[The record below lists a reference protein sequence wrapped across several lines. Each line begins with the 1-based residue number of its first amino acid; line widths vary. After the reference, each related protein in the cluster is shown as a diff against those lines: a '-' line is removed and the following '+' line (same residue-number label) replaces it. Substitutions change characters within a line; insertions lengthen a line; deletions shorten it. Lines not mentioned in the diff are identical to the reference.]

1 MEVLQRIEKYAVD
14 KEKIAQIYRDKTTTY
29 RELKEKSDALASYIV
44 DEYKRDK
51 TPIIVYGHK
60 QEEMLI
66 CFFACTK
73 AGHAYI
79 PIDITFP
86 EARICD
92 IIESSGAK
100 LFMNVGNLKWE
111 ASTINIIGKEK
122 INDIIVQYAGRK
134 PDEEYKV
141 NEEENYYIIYTSGST
156 GKPKGVQI
164 TRKNLESFIHSFEVY
179 CVTSKEKD
187 IIMNQVSYSFDVSVI
202 SIYLSLA
209 MGKTLYVFDK
219 DMTANF
225 KDLFEHLEKSNI
237 NMWVSTPS
245 YIEMCMA
252 DNTFNEKL
260 LPKVERMIL
269 TGEPLSKKIAVEVKK
284 RFKQVTLFDC
294 YGPTEA
300 TVEATGI
307 EVTEEILNS
316 DKNIPI
322 GRPLDGI
329 LIKVIDENGREVPE
343 GEKGE
348 LVLMGEQV
356 SPGYYN
362 NDEITK
368 KVFYNIEANG
378 KTQRAYKTG
387 DIVYVGEDKLIYY
400 CGRKDFQIKL
410 NGQRIEIEDIE
421 NNIRAL
427 EFVQNAV
434 VFPIYKNEKVS
445 QITAFVVLKEKSE
458 EKEFKVALMI
468 KEELKKRVQSYMI
481 PRSIKIK
488 ESFPTNTNGKINRKL
503 LEEELK

>member
-1 MEVLQRIEKYAVD
+1 MDIIKRIERYAVD

-29 RELKEKSDALASYIV
+29 RELKEKSDALASYII
-44 DEYKRDK
+44 DEYRGDK
-51 TPIIVYGHK
+51 TPILVYGHK

-79 PIDITFP
+79 PMDVTFP
-86 EARICD
+86 EGRICD

-100 LFMNVGNLKWE
+100 ILLNVGNLKWE
-111 ASTINIIGKEK
+111 ASTINVISKEK
-122 INDIIVQYAGRK
+122 INDNIRQYAGMK
-134 PDEEYKV
+134 PSEEYKV
-141 NEEENYYIIYTSGST
+141 KEEENYYILYTSGST

-164 TRKNLESFIHSFEVY
+164 TKKNLESFVQSFESY
-179 CVTSKEKD
+179 CVTSKAKD

-202 SIYLSLA
+202 NIYLSLG
-209 MGKTLYVFDK
+209 MGKTIYVFDK
-219 DMTANF
+219 DMTADF
-225 KDLFEHLEKSNI
+225 KDLFEHLKKSNV
-237 NMWVSTPS
+237 NLWVSTPS

-252 DNTFNEKL
+252 DINFNENL
-260 LPKVERMIL
+260 MPKVERIIL

-284 RFKQVTLFDC
+284 RFKQVTLFNC

-322 GRPLDGI
+322 GKPLAGI
-329 LIKVIDENGREVPE
+329 SIEVIDENGHVLPD

-348 LVLMGEQV
+348 LVLIGDQV

-362 NDEITK
+362 NGEIVK
-368 KVFYNIEANG
+368 KNFYNVEVNG
-378 KTQRAYKTG
+378 EIKRAYRTG
-387 DIVYVGEDKLIYY
+387 DIVYIGEDKLIYY

-427 EFVQNAV
+427 DFIQNAV
-434 VFPIYKNEKVS
+434 VLPVYKDEKIS
-445 QITAFVVLKEKSE
+445 RITAFVVLKKKSE
-458 EKEFKVALMI
+458 EKEFKISLRI
-468 KEELKKRVQSYMI
+468 KEELKKRVQPYMI
-481 PRSIKIK
+481 PRVIKVK
-488 ESFPTNTNGKINRKL
+488 ESFITNTNGKINRKL